1 MQRLEWKEKI
11 IAEFNELKDQKPLS
25 LSMGKMKYPNIDEFT
40 KVITLGT
47 VDRKLKKFFSLTKT
61 LNGISGVRI
70 ASLLSDNH
78 GNNYLIDVRLV

>member
-47 VDRKLKKFFSLTKT
+47 VDRLSL
-61 LNGISGVRI
+61 IHI
-70 ASLLSDNH
+70 
-78 GNNYLIDVRLV
+78 